1 MVNLSLYAI
10 KAVVLLDAEGNRVL
24 SKYYGKDYASTKD
37 QKAFE
42 KGLFDKTKRAQ
53 AIMRVHPPYD
63 VHALEILEARQY
75 VFLHLTVRQLGYISE
90 SENGSEVIMY
100 DNQIVLYRSNIDIFF
115 YVVASADENELMI
128 SSMLNAFYDAVSTLL
143 RHQVEKRSIL
153 DNLDLV
159 VLCLDET
166 VDDGIILETD
176 SNAIV
181 GRVSK
186 PRLDVND
193 IPLGE
198 QSFFQAY
205 NIAKERLTNQLLR

>member
-10 KAVVLLDAEGNRVL
+10 KAVILLDAEGNRVL
-24 SKYYGKDYASTKD
+24 SKYYGKDFATTKD

-53 AIMRVHPPYD
+53 G
-63 VHALEILEARQY
+63 EI
-75 VFLHLTVRQLGYISE
+75 
-90 SENGSEVIMY
+90 IMY

-143 RHQVEKRSIL
+143 RHQLEKRSIL

-166 VDDGIILETD
+166 VDDG
-176 SNAIV
+176 
-181 GRVSK
+181 
-186 PRLDVND
+186 
-193 IPLGE
+193 
-198 QSFFQAY
+198 
-205 NIAKERLTNQLLR
+205 

>member
-10 KAVVLLDAEGNRVL
+10 KAVILLDAEGNWVL
-24 SKYYGKDYASTKD
+24 SKYYGKDFATTKD

-53 AIMRVHPPYD
+53 G
-63 VHALEILEARQY
+63 EI
-75 VFLHLTVRQLGYISE
+75 
-90 SENGSEVIMY
+90 IMY

-143 RHQVEKRSIL
+143 RHQLEKRSIL

-186 PRLDVND
+186 PRLDVAD
-193 IPLGE
+193 IPLSE
-198 QSFFQAY
+198 QSFIQAY
-205 NIAKERLTNQLLR
+205 QTARERLTNQLLR

>member
-10 KAVVLLDAEGNRVL
+10 KAVILLDAEGNRVL
-24 SKYYGKDYASTKD
+24 SKYYGKDFATTKD

-53 AIMRVHPPYD
+53 G
-63 VHALEILEARQY
+63 EI
-75 VFLHLTVRQLGYISE
+75 
-90 SENGSEVIMY
+90 IMY

-143 RHQVEKRSIL
+143 RHQLEKRSIL

-186 PRLDVND
+186 PRLDVAD
-193 IPLGE
+193 IPLSE
-198 QSFFQAY
+198 QSFIQAY
-205 NIAKERLTNQLLR
+205 QTARERLTNQLLR